1 MKIGVLALQGNFHQ
15 HSEILSSLNIENVF
29 VKEKSDLDSCDAL
42 IIPGGESSTISK
54 LIDRNNLR
62 KSIKSF
68 SKIKSIFGTCAGMI
82 LLSSNK
88 REKHMIPLSIMNMEV
103 KRNANGSQIDSFS
116 DYIDIKIHDIKS
128 YYSYFIRSPKIKKIG
143 KNIKILGEYK
153 SEAVLISDGKH
164 LASTFHPEITD
175 NKIHQYFLSLI
186 K

>member
-1 MKIGVLALQGNFHQ
+1 MKIGILALQGNFHQ
-15 HSEILSSLNIENVF
+15 HSERLNSLNIENVF
-29 VKEKSDLDSCDAL
+29 VKESSDLDPCDAL

-54 LIDRNNLR
+54 LLDRNNLR

-68 SKIKSIFGTCAGMI
+68 SKIKSIFGTCAGMV

-88 REKHMIPLSIMNMEV
+88 KEKHMIPLSIMNIQV

-116 DYIDIKIHDIKS
+116 DYIDIRLNSIKK
-128 YYSYFIRSPKIKKIG
+128 YYSYFIRSPKVTGIG
-143 KNIKILGEYK
+143 ENINVLANYK
-153 SEAVLISDGKH
+153 SEPVLVSDGKH

-175 NKIHQYFLSLI
+175 NIIHKYFLSLI